1 MLLNALNPRSK
12 TARTLLSG
20 ALLMAPALLSA
31 QVSLGTVVDL
41 AQRKSSSVLIADA
54 AVRKAQ
60 AALSESKDVFIP
72 SLLFGSGMPAFPET
86 GFTGSPP
93 TLWSATVQS
102 LVFSIPQ
109 KHYID
114 SARTAL
120 QAATASLKDAR
131 EQVALDASVAYIGL
145 DFVNQQLQAATQ
157 QEAFAARLVAIQ
169 QQRAEQ
175 GVDPLSDLLEA
186 KLSAANLR
194 LRKIHLEARAA
205 VLAKQLVILTGLP
218 DGSILVDH
226 ASIPEI
232 PQVHGELPPRT
243 LFGIEAARLQAR
255 SRLSI
260 AKGDEVVNLW
270 PQLSFFAQYNR
281 NTTLLNNVNHYFAN
295 PLPANNVSSGFSIQV
310 PLFDV
315 GHRSKARESAADA
328 LRATVE
334 ADQSSRQNDLQITE
348 ITASLRE
355 LDAQAEVASLK
366 QQIADEQ
373 LKTVLTELEVG
384 NGGSTNPQLTPKS
397 EQLAR
402 IDERQKFEDALDA
415 SFDLA
420 KARLG
425 LMRALGHMQDWLD
438 QLHGK

>member
-1 MLLNALNPRSK
+1 
-12 TARTLLSG
+12 
-20 ALLMAPALLSA
+20 
-31 QVSLGTVVDL
+31 
-41 AQRKSSSVLIADA
+41 
-54 AVRKAQ
+54 
-60 AALSESKDVFIP
+60 
-72 SLLFGSGMPAFPET
+72 
-86 GFTGSPP
+86 
-93 TLWSATVQS
+93 
-102 LVFSIPQ
+102 
-109 KHYID
+109 
-114 SARTAL
+114 
-120 QAATASLKDAR
+120 
-131 EQVALDASVAYIGL
+131 
-145 DFVNQQLQAATQ
+145 
-157 QEAFAARLVAIQ
+157 
-169 QQRAEQ
+169 
-175 GVDPLSDLLEA
+175 
-186 KLSAANLR
+186 
-194 LRKIHLEARAA
+194 
-205 VLAKQLVILTGLP
+205 
-218 DGSILVDH
+218 
-226 ASIPEI
+226 
-232 PQVHGELPPRT
+232 
-243 LFGIEAARLQAR
+243 
-255 SRLSI
+255 
-260 AKGDEVVNLW
+260 
-270 PQLSFFAQYNR
+270 
-281 NTTLLNNVNHYFAN
+281 
-295 PLPANNVSSGFSIQV
+295 VSSGFSIQV